1 MLFQCIIV
9 SGWFDNISL
18 VPGED
23 ILTCPEKISYLPG
36 GDILLGRRRYLLEP
50 FSHGWMQSAMEW
62 DGVEDDV
69 IRPEMY
75 YRGEIVE
82 VVDVRVG
89 V

>member
-1 MLFQCIIV
+1 
-9 SGWFDNISL
+9 
-18 VPGED
+18 
-23 ILTCPEKISYLPG
+23 
-36 GDILLGRRRYLLEP
+36 
-50 FSHGWMQSAMEW
+50 MQSAMEW

-69 IRPEMY
+69 IMPEMY